1 MTVPS
6 SPPPSVT
13 PDSPFPT
20 PTPRALDWC
29 VHLLVVGLLALA
41 AVRAVLGEL
50 PHPAA
55 CVAAVVICGVVYAV
69 GTTLPVVRTSRR
81 AAALWLA
88 ALGAAWLLLLVLT
101 PDAIWFAFPLFF
113 LQLHLLPPR
122 SGLLAVIVTTVIAV
136 TGFAVHQGEFNPAM
150 AIGPALG
157 AAVAVTVV
165 WGYQALYRE
174 SDRRRALIEEL
185 TATRAD
191 LAAAQHT
198 AGVSAER
205 DRLAREIHD
214 TLAQGFSSIQLL
226 LHAAERALPTNPENA
241 ARYVVQAREA
251 AGDNLAEARRF
262 VAALTPPSL
271 DDSTL
276 AAAVERLCTT
286 TGDRHRIAVRFRLI
300 GTPVPLPTAREVAV
314 LRIAQSALANAVR
327 HSGAA
332 SIDVELK
339 YDGFGVG
346 LGVADDGCGFDQDA
360 VTAHDSINGGFGLPA
375 MRARAHAVDGTL
387 VVDSAEG
394 RGTTVR
400 ARIPHADVEPE
411 ETHE

>member
-1 MTVPS
+1 MTVPYS
-6 SPPPSVT
+6 T
-13 PDSPFPT
+13 TDSTFPT

-29 VHLLVVGLLALA
+29 LHLLVVGLLALA
-41 AVRAVLGEL
+41 AVRAVLGDL
-50 PHPAA
+50 PHSTA
-55 CVAAVVICGVVYAV
+55 CVAAVVICGAVYAI
-69 GTTLPVVRTSRR
+69 GTILPVVRASPR
-81 AAALWLA
+81 AAAVWLA
-88 ALGAAWLLLLVLT
+88 VLGAAWLLLLVLT

-113 LQLHLLPPR
+113 LQLHLLPRR
-122 SGLLAVIVTTVIAV
+122 SGLFAVIVSTIVAV
-136 TGFAVHQGEFNPAM
+136 VGFAIHQGSFNPAV

-157 AAVAVTVV
+157 AAVAVAVV

-191 LAAAQHT
+191 LAAAQHS

-226 LHAAERALPTNPENA
+226 LHAAERALPSNPENA

-286 TGDRHRIAVRFRLI
+286 TGDRHRVAVHFRLT
-300 GTPVPLPTAREVAV
+300 GTPVPLPTACEVAL
-314 LRIAQSALANAVR
+314 LRIAQSALGNAVR
-327 HSGAA
+327 HSGAT
-332 SIDVELK
+332 SIDVELE
-339 YDGFGVG
+339 YDDNGVG
-346 LGVADDGCGFDQDA
+346 LGVSDDGCGFDPES
-360 VTAHDSINGGFGLPA
+360 VTAQDSTNGGFGLPA

-387 VVDSAEG
+387 VVDSGEG
-394 RGTTVR
+394 RGTTVL
-400 ARIPHADVEPE
+400 ARIPHTDVESE
-411 ETHE
+411 ETDE